1 MTEAPWRWR
10 APAAVRTDVAERLFA
25 MGVTP
30 GPTRIGVEVECLP
43 VRQATG
49 RVLPL
54 DARSGPS
61 ATQLLREVARRA
73 RWAEETSPFG
83 APRWRPSAGGLVSFE
98 PGGQIEYAS
107 PALPTVD
114 LLLRTVAGVL
124 APMHEV
130 ANGLGVALRF
140 VGVDPCAAL
149 DDVPLQLTADRY
161 RLMDAYFARH
171 GTAGQTM
178 MRQTASLQINVD
190 LGDAPFRRWRVLNA
204 AAPVLLAMFANSPRY
219 AGADTGHLSW
229 RAHLW
234 RELDPLRTGVR
245 GVTTD
250 AVGEYLGFALAAP
263 WMFHPTA
270 AGAYRPFGAW
280 LADGVAS
287 LDDWR
292 THLTTLF
299 PEVRPRG
306 YLELRS
312 LDALPPAQLATPL
325 VLVAGLL
332 ADTESLRAAELTLPA
347 PDPVLLR
354 RAGRLG
360 VHDPQLRRL
369 AEQLADIALA
379 GYARRYPDSE
389 APLAASRRF
398 VAEWTRR
405 GRAPADAAAERA
417 VTRAPSSTAR

>member
-1 MTEAPWRWR
+1 
-10 APAAVRTDVAERLFA
+10 
-25 MGVTP
+25 
-30 GPTRIGVEVECLP
+30 
-43 VRQATG
+43 
-49 RVLPL
+49 
-54 DARSGPS
+54 
-61 ATQLLREVARRA
+61 
-73 RWAEETSPFG
+73 
-83 APRWRPSAGGLVSFE
+83 
-98 PGGQIEYAS
+98 
-107 PALPTVD
+107 
-114 LLLRTVAGVL
+114 
-124 APMHEV
+124 
-130 ANGLGVALRF
+130 
-140 VGVDPCAAL
+140 VDPCAAL

-171 GTAGQTM
+171 GSAGQTM

-270 AGAYRPFGAW
+270 AGEYRPFGAW
-280 LADGVAS
+280 LADGMAS

-332 ADTESLRAAELTLPA
+332 ADTEALRAAEL
-347 PDPVLLR
+347 
-354 RAGRLG
+354 
-360 VHDPQLRRL
+360 
-369 AEQLADIALA
+369 I
-379 GYARRYPDSE
+379 
-389 APLAASRRF
+389 
-398 VAEWTRR
+398 RR